1 MRRIFIFLLALSFV
15 VPSMAQKK
23 QTAKKK
29 ATTKRV
35 VKKTTK
41 KKTTKKTANYSN
53 ASIKGLRTQRASVQ
67 RKIKEQERLLR
78 ANKADVKKRL
88 NNLMMINSEI
98 DQRQK
103 SIEGIQKDITHIDG
117 NIGMLKNQLATL
129 EQQLQDRKA
138 KYIKSMR
145 YMASNRTIQDK
156 LMFIFSAKNF
166 AQMYRRLRFV
176 REYAAYQRAQG
187 EMVKAKQSQI
197 EDKNKELQRVRGHK
211 NNLLYKGQQERA
223 ALQGKQ
229 AEQQQVVNTLQ
240 KQQKTIQSIIADQR
254 KKDAALNAQIDKLIA
269 EEVAKAKA
277 RAEAEARRKGCRSRC
292 SRKAQGR
299 RTGTQEGCR

>member
-1 MRRIFIFLLALSFV
+1 MSFV

-41 KKTTKKTANYSN
+41 KKTTTKTANYSN
-53 ASIKGLRTQRASVQ
+53 ASIKGLRTQRVSVQ

-229 AEQQQVVNTLQ
+229 AEQQLRNEVSEFALKIASKVVR
-240 KQQKTIQSIIADQR
+240 QQLSDDKAQARLVGDMLDSI
-254 KKDAALNAQIDKLIA
+254 
-269 EEVAKAKA
+269 
-277 RAEAEARRKGCRSRC
+277 EAEK
-292 SRKAQGR
+292 K
-299 RTGTQEGCR
+299 

>member
-1 MRRIFIFLLALSFV
+1 MSFV

-41 KKTTKKTANYSN
+41 KKTTTKTANYSN

-88 NNLMMINSEI
+88 DNLMMINSEI

-117 NIGMLKNQLATL
+117 NIGMLK
-129 EQQLQDRKA
+129 
-138 KYIKSMR
+138 ISSPH
-145 YMASNRTIQDK
+145 SNSSFRT
-156 LMFIFSAKNF
+156 A
-166 AQMYRRLRFV
+166 RLN
-176 REYAAYQRAQG
+176 
-187 EMVKAKQSQI
+187 I
-197 EDKNKELQRVRGHK
+197 
-211 NNLLYKGQQERA
+211 
-223 ALQGKQ
+223 
-229 AEQQQVVNTLQ
+229 
-240 KQQKTIQSIIADQR
+240 
-254 KKDAALNAQIDKLIA
+254 
-269 EEVAKAKA
+269 
-277 RAEAEARRKGCRSRC
+277 
-292 SRKAQGR
+292 
-299 RTGTQEGCR
+299 